1 MKRVKK
7 KKRLNIKRTLT
18 FILLIYIVGYGIYYL
33 LSRPIKHIEINGN
46 NLVKDSEILRVANL
60 KDYPSIMKYS
70 NKTISNKIKEIDLV
84 NDVKVKKWFG
94 LKLIITIDENKV
106 LFYYNDT
113 SKIVLSN
120 GNIILNKYDDLKGIP
135 VFLNTI
141 DKNVYNKFIS
151 NYSKLNN
158 NVIYEINSLEYYPQ
172 LSEDGSVISNDR
184 FKILMKDGNTVVVN
198 SGSVDVLNKY
208 NDIYASLGGKIGTI
222 NLDSNKLD
230 NLVFIPYEG

>member
-1 MKRVKK
+1 MKKVKK

-33 LSRPIKHIEINGN
+33 LNRPIKHIEISGN

-70 NKTISNKIKEIDLV
+70 SKTISNNIKKIDLV
-84 NDVKVKKWFG
+84 KDVKVKKWFG

-120 GNIILNKYDDLKGIP
+120 GNIVINKYYDLKGVP
-135 VFLNTI
+135 VFMNTI
-141 DKNVYNKFIS
+141 DKSIYNEFIS

-158 NVIYEINSLEYYPQ
+158 NVIYEINNLEYYPQ

-184 FKILMKDGNTVVVN
+184 FKIMMKDGNTVIVN
-198 SGSVDVLNKY
+198 SGSVDILNKY

>member
-1 MKRVKK
+1 MKKVKK

-18 FILLIYIVGYGIYYL
+18 FVLLIYIVGYGIYYL
-33 LSRPIKHIEINGN
+33 LNRPIKHIEISGN

-70 NKTISNKIKEIDLV
+70 SKTISNKIKEIDLV

-120 GNIILNKYDDLKGIP
+120 GNIVINKYYDLKGVP
-135 VFLNTI
+135 VFMNTI
-141 DKNVYNKFIS
+141 DKSIYNEFIS

-158 NVIYEINSLEYYPQ
+158 NVIYEINNLEYYPQ

-184 FKILMKDGNTVVVN
+184 FKIMMKDGNTVIVN
-198 SGSVDVLNKY
+198 SGSVDILNKY

>member
-1 MKRVKK
+1 MKKVKK

-18 FILLIYIVGYGIYYL
+18 FVLLIYIVGYGIYYL
-33 LSRPIKHIEINGN
+33 LNRPIKHIEISGN

-70 NKTISNKIKEIDLV
+70 SKTISNNIKKIDLV

-120 GNIILNKYDDLKGIP
+120 GNIVINKYYDLKGVP
-135 VFLNTI
+135 VFMNTI
-141 DKNVYNKFIS
+141 DKSIYNEFIS

-158 NVIYEINSLEYYPQ
+158 NVIYEINNLEYYPQ

-184 FKILMKDGNTVVVN
+184 FKIMMKDGNTVIVN
-198 SGSVDVLNKY
+198 SGSVDILNKY